1 MTEID
6 STGTI
11 TDGTLKNMAG
21 LTDNK
26 EWSQLI
32 SDLKKSLTEEMEKE
46 YKLLQD
52 LCDYCKPS
60 KSEEKEKDKPVDD
73 VKDVA
78 AIKKFQN
85 SPIAGSILIHHD
97 FEKLFDILKGMTIGA
112 SLSSGNK
119 KDEETKGPKKK
130 IDFVGKLK
138 EAGQD
143 VLLFFKSIMQV
154 ALLAPPLLVL
164 TPVLLAVTLAL
175 GGVMALIK
183 KSIIKNLPD
192 ENQSKKME
200 LVGQNLFL
208 LFKSVTLAALLAPFL
223 LYLTPSLFLTTLALG
238 LTLIPLKKLV
248 IPNLPDENQ
257 SKIMEIGGQG
267 LFLFFKS
274 ITKAA
279 LLSVPLLA
287 FVIPLYLTTLAI
299 SGVLAITRKLVL
311 PNLLDSNQ
319 SKIMEETGQ
328 SLFLFFKSITKA
340 GLLSVPFLALI
351 IPLYLTTLAIS
362 GVLAIMRKL
371 VLPNLPDENQ
381 SKIMEGAGKGIS
393 LLFTSFMKAGLLSV
407 PLLVLCIPLYL
418 TTLLLSKV
426 LISMNENLIKN
437 LPGKNQSK
445 KMEGAATAFKSFGDM
460 IKSLAK
466 SVLIIPLIAIPLL
479 LSLPIIPLIKAFM
492 KGMSEVSESSSKESK
507 SFKKSILAFGLMA
520 ASLLLL
526 SVGIGIAAKMGVFT
540 TPAIKAIAL
549 SAVLMVGIIA
559 LGALAGLAKWGII
572 AIGTSAFLMAASFLM
587 MSFALKIL
595 FNMDKEIQ
603 LKKLIPILAS
613 MLLIVAG
620 MAVIGLASVIALL
633 PIAAF
638 LGFSIALA
646 LGLGAF
652 WLSMKLL
659 SSISGMM
666 GNSQQ
671 EIESIKA
678 FIMAFATGFVAY
690 FLGAIAA
697 AAFAIFSVALGVG
710 LLFFVIDI
718 GLMKL
723 ISILGAKSCDSA
735 LTVISTV
742 AEKFAELNFLPLI
755 KVAGAFALFSLI
767 LAFGAVLFAIAMG
780 AIKLISLVKPDTVDA
795 AFTNINKVINSLSAN
810 VKNMAKGIVVAAEL
824 LVFGALLAVA
834 FGAMTLAFLELLAM
848 SEIKKKLDANLGKG
862 ADFQSIYDYTTGV
875 LYMFALGHKS
885 EGKGGV
891 KEILEATK
899 NCIKLAALATE
910 VAAYT
915 IPLAAAFLAMV
926 SIFDSLEKLKAAS
939 DKIGGKEEVDKI
951 LSSVGIIFD
960 SMATTA
966 ESFKGMSAKAIE
978 AIGSLA
984 KDVAASIGMLADT
997 MIKIKDGIKEEE
1009 IEGATNKIKLMCLK
1023 MFGDG
1028 ETDDGTYTL
1037 TKLFKTL
1044 SSSKLGKLRKD
1055 GVDALVPIVQAI
1067 SLLADTVIKMGDQKI
1082 FSDERINLGMSNFQ
1096 KISGLFSEFTN
1107 LCVGL
1112 RERQSGSTLFSKIFG
1127 DTSPLKAIK
1136 DLVEQNFFDYVSK
1149 AVDGFNMA
1157 GEQLAN
1163 LNVEGLKPVIEFFGS
1178 QSKFFGDWIAN
1189 STQFSKGMAEIGKGL
1204 GHLKQKDVETFNNF
1218 LVTLKTGGNGISVAI
1233 QSLVE
1238 FANRASDF
1246 ASIAKSFS
1254 SMSDSLNKISKN
1266 KHGFMDIMK
1275 SANRNK
1281 NMETV
1286 TEVSNQGKS
1295 SDEKILEK
1303 LTNLEAILESFVP
1316 TSNLSHVPGKGIKVY
1331 SEPAPVITTP
1341 TSDTGIY

>member
-1 MTEID
+1 MDEPI
-6 STGTI
+6 TGQTS
-11 TDGTLKNMAG
+11 GTALINMAG
-21 LTDNK
+21 VSKNT
-26 EWSQLI
+26 EQAQLI
-32 SDLKKSLTEEMEKE
+32 DDLKKSLTEEMEKE

-112 SLSSGNK
+112 SLSSNNK
-119 KDEETKGPKKK
+119 KDEEKKGPKKK

-164 TPVLLAVTLAL
+164 TPVLLSVTLAL
-175 GGVMALIK
+175 GGVLALIK
-183 KSIIKNLPD
+183 KLIIRNLPD
-192 ENQSKKME
+192 ENESKKMGGI
-200 LVGQNLFL
+200 GQNLFL
-208 LFKSVTLAALLAPFL
+208 LFKSVTIAALLAPFL

-248 IPNLPDENQ
+248 IPNLPNENE
-257 SKIMEIGGQG
+257 SKQMEVGGQG
-267 LFLFFKS
+267 IFLFFKS
-274 ITKAA
+274 IMKAA
-279 LLSVPLLA
+279 LLSVPLLV

-299 SGVLAITRKLVL
+299 SGVLAI
-311 PNLLDSNQ
+311 
-319 SKIMEETGQ
+319 M
-328 SLFLFFKSITKA
+328 KS
-340 GLLSVPFLALI
+340 
-351 IPLYLTTLAIS
+351 
-362 GVLAIMRKL
+362 L

-393 LLFTSFMKAGLLSV
+393 LLFTSLMKAALLSI
-407 PLLVLCIPLYL
+407 PLLVLCLPLAGAIKA
-418 TTLLLSKV
+418 LSKI
-426 LISMNENLIKN
+426 LISMNKNLIPN

-445 KMEGAATAFKSFGDM
+445 KMEGAATTFKSFGEM

-540 TPAIKAIAL
+540 APAIKAIAL

-572 AIGTSAFLMAASFLM
+572 AIGTAAFLMGASFLM

-603 LKKLIPILAS
+603 LKKLIPVLAS

-620 MAVIGLASVIALL
+620 MAVIGLVSIIALL

-659 SSISGMM
+659 SLVSGMM
-666 GNSQQ
+666 GDSQQ
-671 EIESIKA
+671 GIEDIKE
-678 FIMAFATGFVAY
+678 FIKTFATGFAAY
-690 FLGAIAA
+690 FLGAISA
-697 AAFAIFSVALGVG
+697 AAFAIFSLALGVG

-723 ISILGAKSCDSA
+723 ISVLGAKSCDSA
-735 LTVISTV
+735 LTVINTV

-755 KVAGAFALFSLI
+755 KVAGAFAIFSLI
-767 LAFGAVLFAIAMG
+767 LAFGAALFAIAMG
-780 AIKLISLVKPDTVDA
+780 AIKLISLVEKATVDK
-795 AFTNINKVINSLSAN
+795 AFENINSVINSLSAN

-899 NCIKLAALATE
+899 NCAKLAALAIE

-1009 IEGATNKIKLMCLK
+1009 IAGATNKIKLMCLK

-1136 DLVEQNFFDYVSK
+1136 DLVEQNFFDYVTK

-1157 GEQLAN
+1157 GEQLAG

-1331 SEPAPVITTP
+1331 NEPAPVTIAPGDTTME
-1341 TSDTGIY
+1341 

>member
-1 MTEID
+1 MDEPI
-6 STGTI
+6 TGQTSGPALI
-11 TDGTLKNMAG
+11 NMAG
-21 LTDNK
+21 VSKNT
-26 EWSQLI
+26 EQAQLI
-32 SDLKKSLTEEMEKE
+32 DDLKKSLTEEMEKE

-112 SLSSGNK
+112 SLSSNNK
-119 KDEETKGPKKK
+119 KDEEKKGPKKK

-164 TPVLLAVTLAL
+164 TPVLLSVTLAL
-175 GGVMALIK
+175 GGVLALIK
-183 KSIIKNLPD
+183 KFIIKNLPD

-208 LFKSVTLAALLAPFL
+208 LFKSVTIAALLAPFL

-257 SKIMEIGGQG
+257 SKQMEVGGQG
-267 LFLFFKS
+267 IFLFFKS
-274 ITKAA
+274 IMKAA
-279 LLSVPLLA
+279 LLSVPLLV
-287 FVIPLYLTTLAI
+287 FV
-299 SGVLAITRKLVL
+299 
-311 PNLLDSNQ
+311 
-319 SKIMEETGQ
+319 
-328 SLFLFFKSITKA
+328 
-340 GLLSVPFLALI
+340 

-362 GVLAIMRKL
+362 GVLAIMRKLVLPNLLDNSQSKIMEETGQSMLLFFKSITKVALLSVPLFAPSIILILTTLAISGALSIMKSL

-393 LLFTSFMKAGLLSV
+393 LLFTSLMKAALLSI
-407 PLLVLCIPLYL
+407 PLLVLYLPLAGAIKA
-418 TTLLLSKV
+418 LSKI
-426 LISMNENLIKN
+426 LFSMNKNLIPN
-437 LPGKNQSK
+437 LPDGNQNK
-445 KMEGAATAFKSFGDM
+445 KMKTASAAFKSFGEM

-479 LSLPIIPLIKAFM
+479 LSIPIIPLIKIFM

-540 TPAIKAIAL
+540 APAIKAIAL

-572 AIGTSAFLMAASFLM
+572 AIGTAAFLMGASFLM

-620 MAVIGLASVIALL
+620 MAVIGLVSVIALL

-659 SSISGMM
+659 SSVSGMM
-666 GNSQQ
+666 ATSQQ
-671 EIESIKA
+671 GIEDIKT
-678 FIMAFATGFVAY
+678 FIKTFATGFAAY
-690 FLGAIAA
+690 FLGAISA
-697 AAFAIFSVALGVG
+697 AAFAIFSLALGVG

-723 ISILGAKSCDSA
+723 ISVLGAKSCDSA

-755 KVAGAFALFSLI
+755 KVAGAFAIFSLI
-767 LAFGAVLFAIAMG
+767 LAFGAVLFAVAMG
-780 AIKLISLVKPDTVDA
+780 AIKLISLVEKATVDK
-795 AFTNINKVINSLSAN
+795 AFENINSVINSLSAN

-862 ADFQSIYDYTTGV
+862 GDFQSIYDYTTGV

-899 NCIKLAALATE
+899 NCAKLAALAIE

-1009 IEGATNKIKLMCLK
+1009 IAGATNKIKLMCLK

-1136 DLVEQNFFDYVSK
+1136 DLVEQNFFDYVTK

-1189 STQFSKGMAEIGKGL
+1189 STQFSKGMSEIGKGL

-1331 SEPAPVITTP
+1331 SEPAPVTIAP
-1341 TSDTGIY
+1341 SDIESLS

>member
-1 MTEID
+1 MDEPI
-6 STGTI
+6 TGQTS
-11 TDGTLKNMAG
+11 GTALINMAG
-21 LTDNK
+21 VSKNT
-26 EWSQLI
+26 EQAQLI
-32 SDLKKSLTEEMEKE
+32 DDLKKSLTEEMEKE

-112 SLSSGNK
+112 SLSSNNK
-119 KDEETKGPKKK
+119 KDEEKKGPKKK

-164 TPVLLAVTLAL
+164 TPVLLSVTLAL
-175 GGVMALIK
+175 GGVLALIK
-183 KSIIKNLPD
+183 KLIIRNLPD
-192 ENQSKKME
+192 ENESKKMGGI
-200 LVGQNLFL
+200 GQNLFL
-208 LFKSVTLAALLAPFL
+208 LFKSVTIAALLAPFL

-248 IPNLPDENQ
+248 IPNLPNENE
-257 SKIMEIGGQG
+257 SKQMEVGGQG
-267 LFLFFKS
+267 IFLFFKS
-274 ITKAA
+274 IMKAA
-279 LLSVPLLA
+279 LLSVPLLV

-299 SGVLAITRKLVL
+299 SGVLAI
-311 PNLLDSNQ
+311 
-319 SKIMEETGQ
+319 M
-328 SLFLFFKSITKA
+328 KS
-340 GLLSVPFLALI
+340 
-351 IPLYLTTLAIS
+351 
-362 GVLAIMRKL
+362 L

-393 LLFTSFMKAGLLSV
+393 LLFTSLMKAALLSI
-407 PLLVLCIPLYL
+407 PLLVLCLPLAGAIKA
-418 TTLLLSKV
+418 LSKI
-426 LISMNENLIKN
+426 LISMNKNLIPN

-445 KMEGAATAFKSFGDM
+445 KMEGAATTFKSFGEM

-540 TPAIKAIAL
+540 APAIKAIAL

-572 AIGTSAFLMAASFLM
+572 AIGTAAFLMGASFLM

-603 LKKLIPILAS
+603 LKKLIPVLAS

-620 MAVIGLASVIALL
+620 MAVIGLVSIIALL

-659 SSISGMM
+659 SLVSGMM
-666 GNSQQ
+666 GDSQQ
-671 EIESIKA
+671 GIEDIKE
-678 FIMAFATGFVAY
+678 FIKTFATGFAAY
-690 FLGAIAA
+690 FLGAISA
-697 AAFAIFSVALGVG
+697 AAFAIFSLALGVG

-723 ISILGAKSCDSA
+723 ISVLGAKSCDSA
-735 LTVISTV
+735 LTVINTV

-755 KVAGAFALFSLI
+755 KVAGAFAIFSLI
-767 LAFGAVLFAIAMG
+767 LAFGAALFAIAMG
-780 AIKLISLVKPDTVDA
+780 AIKLISLVEKATVDK
-795 AFTNINKVINSLSAN
+795 AFENINSVINSLSAN

-899 NCIKLAALATE
+899 NCAKLAALAIE

-1009 IEGATNKIKLMCLK
+1009 IAGATNKIKLMCLK

-1157 GEQLAN
+1157 GEQLAG

-1331 SEPAPVITTP
+1331 NEPAPVTIAPGDTTME
-1341 TSDTGIY
+1341 

>member
-1 MTEID
+1 MVEID

-32 SDLKKSLTEEMEKE
+32 GDLKKSLTEEMEKE

-73 VKDVA
+73 VKDVT

-112 SLSSGNK
+112 SLSSNNK

-164 TPVLLAVTLAL
+164 TPVLLSVTLAL
-175 GGVMALIK
+175 GGVLALIK

-223 LYLTPSLFLTTLALG
+223 LYLIPSLFLTTLALG

-287 FVIPLYLTTLAI
+287 FIIPLYLTTLAI
-299 SGVLAITRKLVL
+299 SGVLAIMRKLVL

-393 LLFTSFMKAGLLSV
+393 LLFTSFMKAGLLSI
-407 PLLVLCIPLYL
+407 PLLVLCLPLYL
-418 TTLLLSKV
+418 TTLFLNKI
-426 LISMNENLIKN
+426 LISMNKLIPN

-445 KMEGAATAFKSFGDM
+445 KMEGASTTFKSFGDM

-540 TPAIKAIAL
+540 APAIKAIAL

-572 AIGTSAFLMAASFLM
+572 AIGTAAFLMAASFLM

-603 LKKLIPILAS
+603 LKKLIPVLAS
-613 MLLIVAG
+613 MLLIVVG

-633 PIAAF
+633 PTAVF

-646 LGLGAF
+646 LGLAAF
-652 WLSMKLL
+652 WLSLKLL

-666 GNSQQ
+666 GDSQQ
-671 EIESIKA
+671 GIEDIKK
-678 FIMAFATGFVAY
+678 FIKTFATGFGYY
-690 FLGAIAA
+690 FLGALAG
-697 AAFAIFSVALGVG
+697 AAFAIFSLALGFG
-710 LLFFVIDI
+710 LLLFVIDI
-718 GLMKL
+718 GLMAL
-723 ISILGAKSCDSA
+723 ITKIGTAAVDGALGAIES
-735 LTVISTV
+735 V
-742 AEKFAELNFLPLI
+742 ANKFAELKFGKAI
-755 KVAGAFALFSLI
+755 IAAGAFMVFSLI
-767 LAFGAVLFAIAMG
+767 LAAGTILFAVAMG
-780 AIKLISLVKPDTVDA
+780 AIKLISLVEKDTVDK
-795 AFTNINKVINSLSAN
+795 AFENINGVINSISAN

-885 EGKGGV
+885 DGKGGV

-899 NCIKLAALATE
+899 NCAKLAALAVE

-915 IPLAAAFLAMV
+915 VPLAAAFLAMV

-1009 IEGATNKIKLMCLK
+1009 IAGATNKIKLMCLK

-1331 SEPAPVITTP
+1331 SEPTPVTIAPV
-1341 TSDTGIY
+1341 SDTGI

>member
-1 MTEID
+1 MVEID

-32 SDLKKSLTEEMEKE
+32 GDLKKSLTEEMEKE

-112 SLSSGNK
+112 SLSSNNK

-164 TPVLLAVTLAL
+164 TPLLLSVTLL
-175 GGVMALIK
+175 IGGVLALIK

-287 FVIPLYLTTLAI
+287 FIIPLYLTTLAI
-299 SGVLAITRKLVL
+299 SGVLAIMRKLVL

-393 LLFTSFMKAGLLSV
+393 LLFTSFMKAGLLSI
-407 PLLVLCIPLYL
+407 PLLVLCLPLYL
-418 TTLLLSKV
+418 TTLFLNKI
-426 LISMNENLIKN
+426 LISMNKLIPN

-445 KMEGAATAFKSFGDM
+445 KMEGASTTFKSFGDM

-540 TPAIKAIAL
+540 APAIKAIAL

-572 AIGTSAFLMAASFLM
+572 AIGTAAFLMGASFLM

-603 LKKLIPILAS
+603 LKKLIPVLAS

-620 MAVIGLASVIALL
+620 MAVIGLVSVIALL

-723 ISILGAKSCDSA
+723 ISVLGAKSCDSA

-742 AEKFAELNFLPLI
+742 AEKFAELKFLKAI
-755 KVAGAFALFSLI
+755 VAAGAFAVFSLI
-767 LAFGAVLFAIAMG
+767 LAAGTILFAIAMG
-780 AIKLISLVKPDTVDA
+780 AIKLISLVDKKTVDK
-795 AFTNINKVINSLSAN
+795 AFENINGVINSLSAN

-885 EGKGGV
+885 DGKGGV

-899 NCIKLAALATE
+899 NCAKLAALAIE

-915 IPLAAAFLAMV
+915 VPLAAAFLAMV

-1157 GEQLAN
+1157 GEQLAG

-1178 QSKFFGDWIAN
+1178 QSKFFGDWIVN

-1331 SEPAPVITTP
+1331 SEPAPVITAP
-1341 TSDTGIY
+1341 SSDTSIY

>member
-1 MTEID
+1 MMNND
-6 STGTI
+6 PQSTATF
-11 TDGTLKNMAG
+11 LAG
-21 LTDNK
+21 LSPNT
-26 EWSQLI
+26 EQAQLI
-32 SDLKKSLTEEMEKE
+32 DDLKKSLTEEMEKE

-112 SLSSGNK
+112 SLSSNNK
-119 KDEETKGPKKK
+119 KDEEKKGPKKK

-164 TPVLLAVTLAL
+164 TPVLLSVTLAL
-175 GGVMALIK
+175 GGVLALIK
-183 KSIIKNLPD
+183 KFIIKNLPD

-200 LVGQNLFL
+200 GVGQNLFL
-208 LFKSVTLAALLAPFL
+208 LFKSVTWAALLAPFL
-223 LYLTPSLFLTTLALG
+223 SALMPSLLVTTLALG

-267 LFLFFKS
+267 IFLFFKS
-274 ITKAA
+274 IMKAS
-279 LLSVPLLA
+279 LLATTLLA
-287 FVIPLYLTTLAI
+287 FV
-299 SGVLAITRKLVL
+299 
-311 PNLLDSNQ
+311 
-319 SKIMEETGQ
+319 
-328 SLFLFFKSITKA
+328 
-340 GLLSVPFLALI
+340 

-407 PLLVLCIPLYL
+407 PLLILCIPLAGA
-418 TTLLLSKV
+418 TKLLSKI
-426 LISMNENLIKN
+426 LISMNKNLIPN

-445 KMEGAATAFKSFGDM
+445 KMEGASATFKSFGDM

-479 LSLPIIPLIKAFM
+479 LSIPIIPLIKVFM

-540 TPAIKAIAL
+540 APAIKAIAL

-572 AIGTSAFLMAASFLM
+572 AIGTAAFLMGASFLM

-603 LKKLIPILAS
+603 LKKLIPVLAS
-613 MLLIVAG
+613 MLMIVAG
-620 MAVIGLASVIALL
+620 MAVIGLVSVIALL

-659 SSISGMM
+659 SSVSGMM
-666 GNSQQ
+666 GDSQQ
-671 EIESIKA
+671 GIEDIKK
-678 FIMAFATGFVAY
+678 FIKTFVTGFVDY
-690 FLGAIAA
+690 FLGSLAA
-697 AAFAIFSVALGVG
+697 AAFAVFSVALGIG

-723 ISILGAKSCDSA
+723 ISVIGTGCCDAA
-735 LTVISTV
+735 LTSISTV
-742 AEKFAELNFLPLI
+742 SEKFAELKFLKAI
-755 KVAGAFALFSLI
+755 AAAGAFAVFSLI
-767 LAFGAVLFAIAMG
+767 LAFGAALFVIAIG
-780 AIKLISLVKPDTVDA
+780 AIKVISLVKPETIDT
-795 AFTNINKVINSLSAN
+795 AFTNIDKVINSISAN

-848 SEIKKKLDANLGKG
+848 SEIKKKLDANLGQG

-885 EGKGGV
+885 DGKGGV

-1009 IEGATNKIKLMCLK
+1009 IAGATNKIKLMCLK

-1112 RERQSGSTLFSKIFG
+1112 CEKQSGSTLFSKIFG

-1157 GEQLAN
+1157 GEQLAG

-1275 SANRNK
+1275 SANKNK

-1303 LTNLEAILESFVP
+1303 LTNLENILESFVP

-1331 SEPAPVITTP
+1331 SEPVPVTTAPV
-1341 TSDTGIY
+1341 SDTSI

>member
-1 MTEID
+1 MDEPI
-6 STGTI
+6 TGQTSGPALI
-11 TDGTLKNMAG
+11 NMAG
-21 LTDNK
+21 VSKNT
-26 EWSQLI
+26 EQAQLI
-32 SDLKKSLTEEMEKE
+32 DDLKKSLTEEMEKE

-112 SLSSGNK
+112 SLSSNNK
-119 KDEETKGPKKK
+119 KDEEKKGPKKK

-164 TPVLLAVTLAL
+164 TPVLLSVTLAL
-175 GGVMALIK
+175 GGVLALIK
-183 KSIIKNLPD
+183 KFIIKNLPD

-208 LFKSVTLAALLAPFL
+208 LFKSVTIAALLAPFL
-223 LYLTPSLFLTTLALG
+223 LSLTPSLLLTTLALG
-238 LTLIPLKKLV
+238 LTLIPLKKLI
-248 IPNLPDENQ
+248 IPNLPNENE
-257 SKIMEIGGQG
+257 SKIMEIGGRG
-267 LFLFFKS
+267 IFLFFKS
-274 ITKAA
+274 ITKTA
-279 LLSVPLLA
+279 LLATALLV
-287 FVIPLYLTTLAI
+287 FVIPLYLTTLAL
-299 SGVLAITRKLVL
+299 SATLAIMKGLVL
-311 PNLLDSNQ
+311 PNLPNKNQ
-319 SKIMEETGQ
+319 SKKMEEAGQ
-328 SLFLFFKSITKA
+328 GIFLFFKSI
-340 GLLSVPFLALI
+340 
-351 IPLYLTTLAIS
+351 
-362 GVLAIMRKL
+362 
-371 VLPNLPDENQ
+371 
-381 SKIMEGAGKGIS
+381 
-393 LLFTSFMKAGLLSV
+393 MKAGLLSV
-407 PLLVLCIPLYL
+407 PLLALCIPLAL
-418 TTLLLSKV
+418 ATFFLSKI
-426 LISMNENLIKN
+426 LISMNKNLIPN

-445 KMEGAATAFKSFGDM
+445 KMEGAATTFKSFGEM

-540 TPAIKAIAL
+540 APAIKAIAL

-572 AIGTSAFLMAASFLM
+572 AIGTAAFLMGASFLM

-603 LKKLIPILAS
+603 LKKLIPVLAS

-620 MAVIGLASVIALL
+620 MAVVGLVSIIALL

-666 GNSQQ
+666 AASQQ
-671 EIESIKA
+671 GIESIKT
-678 FIMAFATGFVAY
+678 FIKTFATGFAAY
-690 FLGAIAA
+690 FLGAISA
-697 AAFAIFSVALGVG
+697 AAFAIFSLALGVG

-723 ISILGAKSCDSA
+723 ISVLGAKSCDSA

-755 KVAGAFALFSLI
+755 KVAGAFAVFSLI
-767 LAFGAVLFAIAMG
+767 LAFGAVLFAVAMG
-780 AIKLISLVKPDTVDA
+780 AIKLISLVEKATVDK
-795 AFTNINKVINSLSAN
+795 AFENINSVINSLSAN

-885 EGKGGV
+885 DGKGGV

-899 NCIKLAALATE
+899 NCAKLAALAIE

-915 IPLAAAFLAMV
+915 VPLAAAFLAMV

-1009 IEGATNKIKLMCLK
+1009 IAGATNKIKLMCLK

-1157 GEQLAN
+1157 GEQLAG

-1275 SANRNK
+1275 SANKNK

-1331 SEPAPVITTP
+1331 SEPTPVTIAP
-1341 TSDTGIY
+1341 SDIESLS

>member
-1 MTEID
+1 MVEID

-32 SDLKKSLTEEMEKE
+32 GDLKKSLTEEMEKE

-78 AIKKFQN
+78 TIKKFQN

-112 SLSSGNK
+112 SLSSNNK

-164 TPVLLAVTLAL
+164 TPVLLAVTAL
-175 GGVMALIK
+175 IGGVLALIK

-192 ENQSKKME
+192 ENQSKSME

-223 LYLTPSLFLTTLALG
+223 LSLTPSLLLTTLALG

-371 VLPNLPDENQ
+371 VLPNLPDESQ

-393 LLFTSFMKAGLLSV
+393 LLFTSFMKAGLLSI
-407 PLLVLCIPLYL
+407 PLLVLCLPLAGV
-418 TTLLLSKV
+418 TKILSKI
-426 LISMNENLIKN
+426 LISMNKNLIPN

-466 SVLIIPLIAIPLL
+466 SVLIIPLITIPLL

-507 SFKKSILAFGLMA
+507 SFKKSILSFGLMA

-540 TPAIKAIAL
+540 APAIKAIAL

-603 LKKLIPILAS
+603 LKKLIPVLAS

-620 MAVIGLASVIALL
+620 MAVIGLVSVIALL

-659 SSISGMM
+659 SLISGMM
-666 GNSQQ
+666 GDSQTG
-671 EIESIKA
+671 IEDIKT
-678 FIMAFATGFVAY
+678 FIKTFATGFGYY
-690 FLGAIAA
+690 FLGALAG
-697 AAFAIFSVALGVG
+697 AAFAIFSLALGFG
-710 LLFFVIDI
+710 LLLFVIDI
-718 GLMKL
+718 GLMAL
-723 ISILGAKSCDSA
+723 ITKIGTAAVDGALGAIES
-735 LTVISTV
+735 V
-742 AEKFAELNFLPLI
+742 ANKFAELKFGKAI
-755 KVAGAFALFSLI
+755 IAAGAFMVFSLI
-767 LAFGAVLFAIAMG
+767 LAAGTILFAISMG
-780 AIKLISLVKPDTVDA
+780 AIKLISLVDNKTVDK
-795 AFTNINKVINSLSAN
+795 AFENINSVVNSLSAN

-862 ADFQSIYDYTTGV
+862 GDFQSIYDYTTGV

-899 NCIKLAALATE
+899 NCIKLTALAIE

-915 IPLAAAFLAMV
+915 VPLAAAFLAMV

-1009 IEGATNKIKLMCLK
+1009 IAGATNKIKLMCLK

-1096 KISGLFSEFTN
+1096 KISSLFSEFTN

-1331 SEPAPVITTP
+1331 SEPAPVTISP
-1341 TSDTGIY
+1341 VSDTGI

>member
-1 MTEID
+1 MID
-6 STGTI
+6 NNDASF
-11 TDGTLKNMAG
+11 LAG
-21 LTDNK
+21 LSPNT
-26 EWSQLI
+26 EQAQLVEE
-32 SDLKKSLTEEMEKE
+32 LKKSLTEEMEKE

-164 TPVLLAVTLAL
+164 TPLLLSVTLL
-175 GGVMALIK
+175 IGGVLALIK

-192 ENQSKKME
+192 ENQSKSME

-208 LFKSVTLAALLAPFL
+208 LFKSVTIAALLAPFL
-223 LYLTPSLFLTTLALG
+223 LSLTPSLLLTTLALG

-371 VLPNLPDENQ
+371 VLPNLPDESQ

-466 SVLIIPLIAIPLL
+466 SVLIIPLITIPLL

-507 SFKKSILAFGLMA
+507 SFKKSILAFGLMT

-540 TPAIKAIAL
+540 APAIKAIAL

-559 LGALAGLAKWGII
+559 LGALAGFAKWGII
-572 AIGTSAFLMAASFLM
+572 AIGAAAFLMGASFLM

-613 MLLIVAG
+613 MLLIVVG

-646 LGLGAF
+646 LGLGTF

-742 AEKFAELNFLPLI
+742 AEKFTELKFLKAI
-755 KVAGAFALFSLI
+755 VAAGAFAVFSLI
-767 LAFGAVLFAIAMG
+767 LAAGTILFAIAMG
-780 AIKLISLVKPDTVDA
+780 AIKLISLVDKKTVDK
-795 AFTNINKVINSLSAN
+795 AFENINGVINSLSAN

-848 SEIKKKLDANLGKG
+848 SEIKKKLDANLGQG

-915 IPLAAAFLAMV
+915 VPLAAAFLAMV

-1044 SSSKLGKLRKD
+1044 SSSKLGKLRKE

-1331 SEPAPVITTP
+1331 SEPAPVAITP
-1341 TSDTGIY
+1341 SEIGSLS

>member
-32 SDLKKSLTEEMEKE
+32 GDLKKSLTEEMEKE

-183 KSIIKNLPD
+183 KFIIKNLPD

-393 LLFTSFMKAGLLSV
+393 LLFTSFMKAGLLSI
-407 PLLVLCIPLYL
+407 PLLILCIPLAGA
-418 TTLLLSKV
+418 TKLLSKI
-426 LISMNENLIKN
+426 LISMNKNLIPN
-437 LPGKNQSK
+437 LPNKNQSK

-540 TPAIKAIAL
+540 APAIKAIAL

-572 AIGTSAFLMAASFLM
+572 AIGTAAFLMGASFLM
-587 MSFALKIL
+587 MSLALKIL

-603 LKKLIPILAS
+603 LKKLIPVLAS

-620 MAVIGLASVIALL
+620 MAVIGLASAIALL

-666 GNSQQ
+666 GDSQTG
-671 EIESIKA
+671 IESIKT
-678 FIMAFATGFVAY
+678 FIKTFATGFGYY
-690 FLGAIAA
+690 FLGALAG
-697 AAFAIFSVALGVG
+697 AAFAIFSLALGFG
-710 LLFFVIDI
+710 LLLFIIDI
-718 GLMKL
+718 GLMAL
-723 ISILGAKSCDSA
+723 ITKIGTTAVDGALGAIES
-735 LTVISTV
+735 V
-742 AEKFAELNFLPLI
+742 ANKFAELKFGKAI
-755 KVAGAFALFSLI
+755 IAAGAFMVFSLI
-767 LAFGAVLFAIAMG
+767 LAAGTILFAISMG
-780 AIKLISLVKPDTVDA
+780 AIKLISLVDNKTVDK
-795 AFTNINKVINSLSAN
+795 AFENINSVVNSLSAN

-848 SEIKKKLDANLGKG
+848 SEIKKKLDANLGQG
-862 ADFQSIYDYTTGV
+862 ASFQSIYDYTTGV

-899 NCIKLAALATE
+899 NCAKLAALAIE

-915 IPLAAAFLAMV
+915 VPLAAAFLAMV

-951 LSSVGIIFD
+951 LSSVGIIFN
-960 SMATTA
+960 STATTA

-1331 SEPAPVITTP
+1331 SEPTPVTIAPV
-1341 TSDTGIY
+1341 SDTGI